1 MTQPPLSSFPPR
13 ANRADAPGVDSEAAR
28 EHAIRVLT
36 DAYAYD
42 VITDHEFERRLEL
55 LGLSATPAMIG
66 AAVADLPG
74 SVKAVRQAHP
84 GYLPL
89 SEGRISGFMSE
100 TRRTGPWRVPQL
112 LKVRAV
118 MSDMK
123 VDLRYAAIP
132 AGCYIDVTA
141 IMANVSIIVPPGLVV
156 AFDVHPFM
164 ASVRSDAEGGFA
176 AGSHT
181 PHVRVHGRAMMA
193 EVRVRV
199 RSSST

>member
-1 MTQPPLSSFPPR
+1 MTQPPVPSFPPR
-13 ANRADAPGVDSEAAR
+13 ANGADAPGIDSESAR

-42 VITDHEFERRLEL
+42 VITDDEFERRLEL

-74 SVKAVRQAHP
+74 SVSAVRQPRP

-89 SEGRISGFMSE
+89 REGRVSGFMSE
-100 TRRTGPWRVPQL
+100 THRTGPWRVPQL

-118 MSDMK
+118 MSDMT

-132 AGCYIDVTA
+132 AGCSIDVTA

-156 AFDVHPFM
+156 AFDVDPFM
-164 ASVRSDAEGGFA
+164 ASVRSDAESGFVT
-176 AGSHT
+176 GRDL
-181 PHVRVHGRAMMA
+181 PHVRVHGRAIMA
-193 EVRVRV
+193 EVCVRV
-199 RSSST
+199 RSSNT

>member
-1 MTQPPLSSFPPR
+1 MTQPPLSSFPPHAYR
-13 ANRADAPGVDSEAAR
+13 VDAPAVDSEAAR
-28 EHAIRVLT
+28 EHAIRMLT

-74 SVKAVRQAHP
+74 SGTAVRQARP

-89 SEGRISGFMSE
+89 SEGRISGFMSA
-100 TRRTGPWRVPQL
+100 THRTGPWRVPQL

-132 AGCYIDVTA
+132 AGCAIDVTA

-156 AFDVHPFM
+156 ALDVDPFM
-164 ASVRSDAEGGFA
+164 ASVLCDAESGLT
-176 AGSHT
+176 AGRDL
-181 PHVRVHGRAMMA
+181 PHVRVHGKAIMS

-199 RSSST
+199 RSSNT